1 MLLPITEEHQM
12 SLQDLLPLDDS
23 QIDMVTTVV
32 QQWCKCH
39 HVPIESGR
47 GRVAMTTAFSLAI
60 GGEHSSQALAEDL
73 GRAMRIKQ
81 FKRPVE

>member
-1 MLLPITEEHQM
+1 M

-32 QQWCKCH
+32 QQWCKFHC
-39 HVPIESGR
+39 VPIESGR
-47 GRVAMTTAFSLAI
+47 GRVAMTTAVSLAI
-60 GGEHSSQALAEDL
+60 GGEHSPPALAEAL
-73 GRAMRIKQ
+73 GRAMRIEQ